1 MNAQDSRR
9 QASKG
14 KKKASTPTS
23 KKDGG
28 PALSPANASSTPP
41 GFAAKLSPKN
51 KEAASQKR
59 LLRHRALFIYRF
71 YVGRVVEV
79 TLKDQT
85 KYSGTLHVID
95 PDDFTVVL
103 KNTTRL
109 TVDNEPFETCSTFVV
124 QVSLLSH
131 LSTNGLPNY
140 QQEVPDRKPQ
150 PPQGFQTDTD
160 ISNNS
165 KAHLYGRELQT
176 ASSWL
181 DPSLDSG
188 DLEARGGKTSWN
200 QFEVNEKLFGVTNTY
215 DENLYTTKLDKSKI
229 SAAQSKAAEKLARE
243 IESQGSQNF
252 HVLEERGNYTQDSID
267 EEARYSS
274 VARQPK
280 SIEKPLPRSANAY
293 VPPALRKAE
302 DSKPAKTTISPK
314 ATSASPKAAPAAP
327 PKAAPASPKAAPPSP
342 KAALASPKAKSPK
355 SAATSPKAKAATPKN
370 ADAPAAAP
378 AEAKTGETA
387 PAATPAKKGLNPKAK
402 EFKLN
407 AAATAFVPKFTS
419 AAAPV
424 APQMY
429 PPQGQYMEEWAMN
442 GYDPNME
449 DPEMMMH
456 QHPGMPYM
464 NQYGAPMMMQG
475 PPMHHPM
482 GHQMYMDPMAMPY
495 GGYPPAAYNPYQ
507 QQMPRAGYDG
517 RKDGNPYAQIGF
529 TCNEKRPVLHMST
542 ILPAIHKGSAVRT
555 SKERPTSNNGGGEHE
570 RTLADEYFERIC
582 ALESEQERV
591 RSEIR
596 QVRSLLSNNLQLRE
610 EQHSQSLTSL
620 THEMDKLQFAF
631 QAKVQS
637 DSMHQEKEKQKHA
650 LLFGEVVRLGK
661 SVETIEMHVQKHIAT
676 IEQQLA
682 THKNHTQSS
691 TYEALVKAHD
701 DSMEDLRSSVQ
712 AVRSAMTQLKSEV
725 DSDRNNRWKA
735 DLDKQS
741 QHSRADVTLV
751 NELDMRL
758 QTQVDRMASRLTS
771 DKSELLRV
779 VDEVKDSCRNDL
791 RRLADHIVGVEQL
804 VQNESMAMNR
814 IVQGVA
820 TDWEV
825 KFRTLADE
833 MLTEIASRNAVWTQ
847 LDDQMRGQWT
857 DLANAT
863 RDVTAAV
870 QTRLGELQEVV
881 PLEIQARQKAYDK
894 LKRRVDALAKALG
907 RTVETIANDV
917 KANQTASTVRINT
930 CVATQLELANKLEGL
945 EATWSSRLDVVQRE
959 TQAAIHKSV
968 QSESHQRQVSS
979 SELANAVAECRRE
992 LMEAIEQYNDRLRKD
1007 TTADDLSALFETK
1020 IKAVEGALQQTKAKQ
1035 ELAVSELRMTLEAAN
1050 MQWEING
1057 AVQHCVA
1064 DLVSQVVDAAASDSV
1079 DLVAWNSQQGIEWVV
1094 SQMNEELGRQSNA
1107 LEWAKQELST
1117 AQYSSDQHRLTDIQ
1131 ALQDAYQGISSHVR
1145 MMQDTLVT
1153 MAWNI
1158 EERTSQESVADVLRG
1173 CVASV
1178 ESAVRI
1184 DETTAQLE
1192 VMLYVSA
1199 K

>member
-1 MNAQDSRR
+1 
-9 QASKG
+9 
-14 KKKASTPTS
+14 
-23 KKDGG
+23 
-28 PALSPANASSTPP
+28 
-41 GFAAKLSPKN
+41 
-51 KEAASQKR
+51 
-59 LLRHRALFIYRF
+59 
-71 YVGRVVEV
+71 
-79 TLKDQT
+79 
-85 KYSGTLHVID
+85 
-95 PDDFTVVL
+95 
-103 KNTTRL
+103 
-109 TVDNEPFETCSTFVV
+109 
-124 QVSLLSH
+124 
-131 LSTNGLPNY
+131 
-140 QQEVPDRKPQ
+140 
-150 PPQGFQTDTD
+150 
-160 ISNNS
+160 
-165 KAHLYGRELQT
+165 
-176 ASSWL
+176 
-181 DPSLDSG
+181 
-188 DLEARGGKTSWN
+188 
-200 QFEVNEKLFGVTNTY
+200 
-215 DENLYTTKLDKSKI
+215 
-229 SAAQSKAAEKLARE
+229 
-243 IESQGSQNF
+243 
-252 HVLEERGNYTQDSID
+252 
-267 EEARYSS
+267 
-274 VARQPK
+274 
-280 SIEKPLPRSANAY
+280 
-293 VPPALRKAE
+293 
-302 DSKPAKTTISPK
+302 
-314 ATSASPKAAPAAP
+314 
-327 PKAAPASPKAAPPSP
+327 
-342 KAALASPKAKSPK
+342 
-355 SAATSPKAKAATPKN
+355 
-370 ADAPAAAP
+370 
-378 AEAKTGETA
+378 
-387 PAATPAKKGLNPKAK
+387 
-402 EFKLN
+402 
-407 AAATAFVPKFTS
+407 
-419 AAAPV
+419 
-424 APQMY
+424 
-429 PPQGQYMEEWAMN
+429 
-442 GYDPNME
+442 
-449 DPEMMMH
+449 
-456 QHPGMPYM
+456 
-464 NQYGAPMMMQG
+464 
-475 PPMHHPM
+475 
-482 GHQMYMDPMAMPY
+482 
-495 GGYPPAAYNPYQ
+495 
-507 QQMPRAGYDG
+507 
-517 RKDGNPYAQIGF
+517 
-529 TCNEKRPVLHMST
+529 MST

-907 RTVETIANDV
+907 RTIETIANDV

-930 CVATQLELANKLEGL
+930 CKQPGALAS
-945 EATWSSRLDVVQRE
+945 TSSNEKPTRRS
-959 TQAAIHKSV
+959 TS
-968 QSESHQRQVSS
+968 QSRVNRISVSS
-979 SELANAVAECRRE
+979 SELANTVAECRRE

-1145 MMQDTLVT
+1145 MMEDTLVT

-1192 VMLYVSA
+1192 EMASLLRQAQLTVESLRQQVDALVVVGQAPTDLQLQDDSFA
-1199 K
+1199 L